1 MSTSHDDLR
10 RHPGHL
16 IRRAQQVHY
25 WLWNAEVSPEVT
37 SPQFAVLYALRAE
50 KNIDQKT
57 LGERVSLDRST
68 TAEVVARL
76 KSRGLIQRFRDPRD
90 GRRNLLRLTAAGVRT
105 TERLIPKAVR
115 MNRLLVSVLSEREQS
130 ELLRMLNLVVDAD
143 ERLRSERSLEPPWQ
157 IPSPAPGPS
166 AHASG
171 ALVPGERLRRSG
183 G

>member
-1 MSTSHDDLR
+1 MSTSHEDLR

-68 TAEVVARL
+68 TADVTARL
-76 KSRGLIQRFRDPRD
+76 TARGLVHRFRDPRD
-90 GRRNLLRLTAAGVRT
+90 ARRNLLRLTPLGLRT
-105 TERLIPKAVR
+105 TERLIPLAAR
-115 MNRLLVSVLSEREQS
+115 MNRLLVSVLSECEQA

-143 ERLRSERSLEPPWQ
+143 ESLRKERQAEPDGVR
-157 IPSPAPGPS
+157 AD
-166 AHASG
+166 HADAG
-171 ALVPGERLRRSG
+171 
-183 G
+183 

>member
-1 MSTSHDDLR
+1 MSTSHEDLR

-76 KSRGLIQRFRDPRD
+76 KARGMIQRFRDPRD
-90 GRRNLLRLTAAGVRT
+90 GRRNLLRLSAAGIRI
-105 TERLIPKAVR
+105 TERLTPKAVR
-115 MNRLLVSVLSEREQS
+115 MNRLLVSVLSERERS

-143 ERLRSERSLEPPWQ
+143 ESLRNQRQS
-157 IPSPAPGPS
+157 GPDGRRVE
-166 AHASG
+166 HAEAG
-171 ALVPGERLRRSG
+171 
-183 G
+183 

>member
-1 MSTSHDDLR
+1 LSTSHEDLR

-25 WLWNAEVSPEVT
+25 WLWNAEVSAEVT

-76 KSRGLIQRFRDPRD
+76 ASRGLLQRFRDPRD
-90 GRRNLLRLTAAGVRT
+90 ARRNLLRLTALGLRT
-105 TERLIPKAVR
+105 SESLIPRAAR
-115 MNRLLVSVLSEREQS
+115 MNRLLVSVLSECEQT

-143 ERLRSERSLEPPWQ
+143 ESLRKERSSLHPPL
-157 IPSPAPGPS
+157 A
-166 AHASG
+166 
-171 ALVPGERLRRSG
+171 GEGRG
-183 G
+183 GGRVSKAG

>member
-1 MSTSHDDLR
+1 MSTSHEDLR

-25 WLWNAEVSPEVT
+25 WLWNAEVSPDVT

-76 KSRGLIQRFRDPRD
+76 KARGMIQRIRDPRD
-90 GRRNLLRLTAAGVRT
+90 ARRNLLRLTATGQRT

-115 MNRLLVSVLSEREQS
+115 MNRLLVSVLSEREQA
-130 ELLRMLNLVVDAD
+130 ELLRMLKLMVDAD
-143 ERLRSERSLEPPWQ
+143 ETLRHERSLEPPWQ
-157 IPSPAPGPS
+157 IPSPA
-166 AHASG
+166 
-171 ALVPGERLRRSG
+171 RG
-183 G
+183 GG

>member
-1 MSTSHDDLR
+1 MSTSPEDLR

-68 TAEVVARL
+68 TARFADASEHGKARDH
-76 KSRGLIQRFRDPRD
+76 DP
-90 GRRNLLRLTAAGVRT
+90 GRHQCIRH
-105 TERLIPKAVR
+105 
-115 MNRLLVSVLSEREQS
+115 
-130 ELLRMLNLVVDAD
+130 AD
-143 ERLRSERSLEPPWQ
+143 HW
-157 IPSPAPGPS
+157 
-166 AHASG
+166 
-171 ALVPGERLRRSG
+171 
-183 G
+183 

>member
-1 MSTSHDDLR
+1 MSTSHEDLR

-25 WLWNAEVSPEVT
+25 WLWNAEVSQEVT

-57 LGERVSLDRST
+57 LGERVFLDRST

-76 KSRGLIQRFRDPRD
+76 KARGLVQRIRDPKD
-90 GRRNLLRLTAAGVRT
+90 ARRNLLRLTSAGVRT
-105 TERLIPKAVR
+105 TARLIPRAVR
-115 MNRLLVSVLSEREQS
+115 MNRLLVSVLSECEQA

-143 ERLRSERSLEPPWQ
+143 ERLRRHRQVEP
-157 IPSPAPGPS
+157 GRDE
-166 AHASG
+166 HAEAG
-171 ALVPGERLRRSG
+171 
-183 G
+183 

>member
-1 MSTSHDDLR
+1 MSTSHEDLR

-16 IRRAQQVHY
+16 IRRAQQMHY
-25 WLWNAEVSPEVT
+25 WLWNAEVSSEVT

-76 KSRGLIQRFRDPRD
+76 KARGLIQRIRDPRD
-90 GRRNLLRLTAAGVRT
+90 ARRNLLRLTAAGLRT
-105 TERLIPKAVR
+105 TERLIPKAVH
-115 MNRLLVSVLSEREQS
+115 MNRLLVSVLSECEQA

-143 ERLRSERSLEPPWQ
+143 ESLRNQRQS
-157 IPSPAPGPS
+157 GPDGRRVE
-166 AHASG
+166 HAEAG
-171 ALVPGERLRRSG
+171 
-183 G
+183 

>member
-1 MSTSHDDLR
+1 MSTSHEDLR
-10 RHPGHL
+10 LHPGHL

-25 WLWNAEVSPEVT
+25 WLWNAQVSAEVT

-76 KSRGLIQRFRDPRD
+76 KARGMIQRFRDPRD
-90 GRRNLLRLTAAGVRT
+90 GRRNLLRLTAAGART
-105 TERLIPKAVR
+105 TEQLIPKAVR

-143 ERLRSERSLEPPWQ
+143 ERLRNESFLDWQ

>member
-76 KSRGLIQRFRDPRD
+76 KARGLIQRIRDPRD
-90 GRRNLLRLTAAGVRT
+90 ARRNRLRLTPAGLRT
-105 TERLIPKAVR
+105 TDRLIPKAVR
-115 MNRLLVSVLSEREQS
+115 FHRLLVSVLSEREQS
-130 ELLRMLNLVVDAD
+130 ELLRVLNPVGGAAQ
-143 ERLRSERSLEPPWQ
+143 RLRNERSLDPPWQ
-157 IPSPAPGPS
+157 IPSPA
-166 AHASG
+166 
-171 ALVPGERLRRSG
+171 RG
-183 G
+183 GG